1 VTKSR
6 GINPP
11 RVLWTTEQLA
21 ILRREYP
28 HKSSSEVARLVGH
41 TLSSTYRTAHRL
53 GILKSEA
60 YLASPAAGRLDGV
73 RGTSHRFTKGH
84 TSWNKG
90 THWKA
95 GGRSVQTRFKQ
106 GQRPHT
112 WRPIGSERVTDDG
125 IRQRKITDTGYPPK
139 DWKSIHVMMW
149 ETENGPVPPGH
160 IVVFKDGNRENLVLD
175 NFELVTRQE
184 LMRRNSYHTRY
195 PKEIGLVI
203 QLKGALQRQINK
215 RESDAK
221 QD

>member
-6 GINPP
+6 GINSP
-11 RVLWTTEQLA
+11 RVPWTTGQLA

-28 HKSSSEVARLVGH
+28 HKPTAEVARLVGH
-41 TLSSTYRTAHRL
+41 TLSSTYQTAQRL

-60 YLASPAAGRLDGV
+60 YLASPASGRLDGV
-73 RGTSHRFTKGH
+73 RGSSHRFTKGN
-84 TSWNKG
+84 TAWNKG

-95 GGRSVQTRFKQ
+95 GGRSPETRFKP

-160 IVVFKDGNRENLVLD
+160 IVIFKDGNRENLVLD

-215 RESDAK
+215 RERHEK